1 MRALTRT
8 WHASREGHRGAWCE
22 VAPIGGAVVLRR
34 LALGAALTIAV
45 LLAGCGGGGGGSA
58 PSDPPATRN
67 PPVGLANP
75 PSGPNVVPVSVLQL
89 ASTGSNTA
97 NTPYVT
103 VTVCNGTNSCVNIP
117 DVLVDTGSAG
127 LRLFA
132 SPTLN
137 SLNLPAVTTGTGG
150 ELAACAQ
157 FASGYTWGS
166 MRSALVQI
174 GGLSTGAAI
183 PIEIIGDAS
192 IPPTAPQA
200 CQNQGPDF
208 SAQLSSV
215 VNGIVGISNFQY
227 DCGYACTLSPSLYTA
242 RGTPSPGVYYDCNGG
257 TCTETSASY
266 AQQAINPI
274 AAFPAGYN
282 NGSILTLP
290 AASLPWGSQSATGV
304 LIFGINTAN
313 NNQLPAGSQIFALD
327 RYGNLPIAVNGSN
340 GTGFIDSGSNGYYTA
355 LSLPA
360 CTRSSGFYCPS
371 PAANVALQL
380 SSGSA
385 SSSTSITIANA
396 DAMFQTGNAALPAL
410 GGTAAI
416 TGQVDLGLPF
426 FYGRTIGTG
435 IQQVQIPS
443 DYGFVAF

>member
-1 MRALTRT
+1 MR
-8 WHASREGHRGAWCE
+8 H
-22 VAPIGGAVVLRR
+22 
-34 LALGAALTIAV
+34 LALGAALTVAA

-67 PPVGLANP
+67 PPVSLANP
-75 PSGPNVVPVSVLQL
+75 PSGRNVVPVSILQL
-89 ASTGSNTA
+89 ARSTGSNTA

-103 VTVCNGTNSCVNIP
+103 VTVCNSAGGCVSIP
-117 DVLVDTGSAG
+117 HVLVDTGSAG

-132 SPTLN
+132 SSALN

-150 ELAACAQ
+150 ALAACAQ

-166 MRSALVQI
+166 MRSAMVQI
-174 GGLSTGAAI
+174 GSLSTGWAI
-183 PIEIIGDAS
+183 PIEVIGDS
-192 IPPTAPQA
+192 GIPKTAPQA
-200 CQNQGPDF
+200 CQNQGLNF
-208 SAQLSSV
+208 AQQLSGV
-215 VNGIVGISNFQY
+215 VNGILGISNFQY
-227 DCGYACTLSPSLYTA
+227 DCGYACTISPSIYA
-242 RGTPSPGVYYDCNGG
+242 SRSTPSPGVYYDCNGG

-266 AQQAINPI
+266 AQQGINPI

-290 AASLPWGSQSATGV
+290 AASLPWGSQAATGV
-304 LIFGINTAN
+304 LIFGINTAS
-313 NNQLPAGSQIFALD
+313 NNQLPAGAQVFALD
-327 RYGNLPIAVNGSN
+327 RYGNLPIAVNGSG
-340 GTGFIDSGSNGYYTA
+340 GTGFIDSGSNSYYTA
-355 LSLPA
+355 LNLPA
-360 CTRSSGFYCPS
+360 CTQSSGFYCPS

-380 SSGSA
+380 SSGAA

-396 DAMFQTGNAALPAL
+396 DTMFQTGNAALPAL

-435 IQQVQIPS
+435 IQQAPNS
-443 DYGFVAF
+443 NDYGFVAF

>member
-1 MRALTRT
+1 
-8 WHASREGHRGAWCE
+8 
-22 VAPIGGAVVLRR
+22 
-34 LALGAALTIAV
+34 
-45 LLAGCGGGGGGSA
+45 CGGGGGGSA

-67 PPVGLANP
+67 PPVSLANP
-75 PSGPNVVPVSVLQL
+75 PSGRNVVPVSILQL

-103 VTVCNGTNSCVNIP
+103 VTVCNSSGGCVSIP

-132 SPTLN
+132 SSALN

-166 MRSALVQI
+166 MRSAMVQI
-174 GGLSTGAAI
+174 GGLSTGWAI
-183 PIEIIGDAS
+183 PIEVIGDTS
-192 IPPTAPQA
+192 IPQTAPQA
-200 CQNQGPDF
+200 CQNQGQDF
-208 SAQLSSV
+208 SKSLRSV
-215 VNGIVGISNFQY
+215 VNGILGISNFQY
-227 DCGYACTLSPSLYTA
+227 DCGVACTYPPSAYATQN
-242 RGTPSPGVYYDCNGG
+242 TPSPGVYYDCNGG

-266 AQQAINPI
+266 AQQGINPI
-274 AAFPAGYN
+274 AAFPASYN

-290 AASLPWGSQSATGV
+290 AASLPWGSQAATGV
-304 LIFGINTAN
+304 LIFGINTAS
-313 NNQLPAGSQIFALD
+313 NNQLPAGAQVFALD
-327 RYGNLPIAVNGSN
+327 RYGNLPIAVNGSS

-355 LSLPA
+355 LNLPA
-360 CTRSSGFYCPS
+360 CTQSSGFYCPS

-380 SSGSA
+380 SSGAA

-396 DAMFQTGNAALPAL
+396 DTMFQTGNAALPAL

-435 IQQVQIPS
+435 IQQAPNS
-443 DYGFVAF
+443 NDYGFVAF

>member
-1 MRALTRT
+1 MPVRCAALC
-8 WHASREGHRGAWCE
+8 GFRGAWRN
-22 VAPIGGAVVLRR
+22 ALPSDGGRVLHR
-34 LALGAALTIAV
+34 LALGAALAAAA
-45 LLAGCGGGGGGSA
+45 LLSGCGGGGGGNA

-67 PPVGLANP
+67 PAVSLANP
-75 PSGPNVVPVSVLQL
+75 PSGPNVVPVGILQL

-103 VTVCNGTNSCVNIP
+103 VTVCNSASAGSCVSIP

-132 SPTLN
+132 NPALN

-150 ELAACAQ
+150 QLAACAQ

-174 GGLSTGAAI
+174 GGLITGGTI
-183 PIEIIGDAS
+183 PIEVIGDAS
-192 IPPTAPQA
+192 IPSTAPQA
-200 CQNQGPDF
+200 CQSQGPNF

-215 VNGIVGISNFQY
+215 VNGILGISNFQY
-227 DCGYACTLSPSLYTA
+227 DCGYACTISPSFYTT
-242 RGTPSPGVYYDCNGG
+242 RNTPSPGVYYDCSGG
-257 TCTETSASY
+257 ACTETSASY

-282 NGSILTLP
+282 NGSLLTLP
-290 AASLPWGSQSATGV
+290 AASLPWGSQAATGA
-304 LIFGINTAN
+304 LIFGINTTN
-313 NNQLPAGSQIFALD
+313 NNQLPASTQMFALD
-327 RYGNLPIAVNGSN
+327 RYGNLPIAVNGSS

-355 LSLPA
+355 LNLPA
-360 CTRSSGFYCPS
+360 CTQSSGFYCPS

-396 DAMFQTGNAALPAL
+396 DSMFQTGNAALPAL

-416 TGQVDLGLPF
+416 AGQVDLGLPF

-435 IQQVQIPS
+435 IQQVQNPS